1 MYKNNF
7 SRKIFWFI
15 SCSLYCDVMMPHFLL
30 TDENREDKWDCLS
43 LSLQSFLY
51 QHSTLRSMR
60 SVRVLGILC
69 CPNELRLSKRSPK
82 GLPFWNTFKWKF
94 LWYSFLSS
102 SPFPTHS
109 LPLVVSPGLTKR
121 WGQILKQISANHPP
135 EFVII
140 MPKKFY
146 LLSWLAIHM

>member
-30 TDENREDKWDCLS
+30 TDENREDKWNCLS

-60 SVRVLGILC
+60 SVRVLGPLC
-69 CPNELRLSKRSPK
+69 CPNEPRLSKWFPK
-82 GLPFWNTFKWKF
+82 VLPFSTTSIWKF
-94 LWYSFLSS
+94 FWYFFVELSVPYPS
-102 SPFPTHS
+102 SILDFPRSHKEMRAD
-109 LPLVVSPGLTKR
+109 TKTDFS
-121 WGQILKQISANHPP
+121 QQPP
-135 EFVII
+135 IRICNV
-140 MPKKFY
+140 
-146 LLSWLAIHM
+146 

>member
-69 CPNELRLSKRSPK
+69 CPNKLRLLCGVQRGPEKEEGLMNYIKRSDPIRMARATPLTTPHVQTNHRIWLFEAPK
-82 GLPFWNTFKWKF
+82 TLIGLRNLTFFWGGEGSYF
-94 LWYSFLSS
+94 
-102 SPFPTHS
+102 
-109 LPLVVSPGLTKR
+109 
-121 WGQILKQISANHPP
+121 
-135 EFVII
+135 
-140 MPKKFY
+140 
-146 LLSWLAIHM
+146 